1 MVIGLF
7 IIGLILIKRRSRE
20 DDKYDNR
27 NKINPYGSDAKEI
40 PYPGHRRDASNAT
53 SVVPF
58 PLASPSTV
66 QLSDTTAA
74 SDGANPYGGMAS
86 ISSGATGVQSS
97 KGRMEDLRR
106 ARQEELEQ
114 RLQST
119 QQEMRE
125 ILHEIDRHGAG
136 VPPGRRPLPI
146 PGQQGS
152 QGSQSQATLAT
163 WGLGTAAGGEARYS
177 AAPTDDDMTVDELKE
192 TLREMRAQVEYLHQ
206 QQQSAWAQGLS
217 DEPPPGYSA
226 ITRAFSLR
234 RSQS

>member
-1 MVIGLF
+1 MVIALL
-7 IIGLILIKRRSRE
+7 IIGLILIKRRRGE

-27 NKINPYGSDAKEI
+27 NKIDSYGSETKEE
-40 PYPGHRRDASNAT
+40 PYPGHRRDASNT
-53 SVVPF
+53 TTVVPF
-58 PLASPSTV
+58 PPPSTV

-74 SDGANPYGGMAS
+74 GDGVNPYGGMSS
-86 ISSGATGVQSS
+86 ISSGATGAQST

-125 ILHEIDRHGAG
+125 ILNEIERHGAG
-136 VPPGRRPLPI
+136 IPPGPRPLPT

-152 QGSQSQATLAT
+152 HRSQSQTTLAG
-163 WGLGTAAGGEARYS
+163 WGLATAAGEVRYS
-177 AAPTDDDMTVDELKE
+177 AAPTEDQMTTDELKE

-226 ITRAFSLR
+226 ITRALSLR